1 MLSTLFLD
9 GARIILIGMLVL
21 YIAHVVLT
29 LRTEGSHYH
38 FRFDPRDPAHSAVR
52 FLVWIGVQTL
62 SRITAGLKGALD
74 ALEDASADVG
84 EWVIHHRRP

>member
-1 MLSTLFLD
+1 MFSTLFVD
-9 GARIILIGMLVL
+9 GARVVLVGMLVL

-29 LRTEGSHYH
+29 LRTEGHHYH
-38 FRFDPRDPAHSAVR
+38 FRFDPRDPANSAVR
-52 FLVWIGVQTL
+52 FLVWVGVQTL
-62 SRITAGLKGALD
+62 SGIIAGLKGALD